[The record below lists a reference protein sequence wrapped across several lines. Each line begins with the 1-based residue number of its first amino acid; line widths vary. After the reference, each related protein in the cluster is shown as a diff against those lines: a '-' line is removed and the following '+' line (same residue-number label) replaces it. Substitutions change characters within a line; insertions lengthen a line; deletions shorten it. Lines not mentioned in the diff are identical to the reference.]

1 MVQLAQMLL
10 QLARRCLECVA
21 HIQQPHAPVQ
31 VLANHLPCGGGGGR
45 RIVVMMMMEE
55 DEGASSKKRRLGV
68 DQVRFLESSFKEEK
82 KLEPERK
89 VKIAQ
94 QLGLQPRQVAI
105 WFQNRRARSRSKQL
119 ERDYIVLKSLYDVA
133 TLEKQKLQDEVLFS
147 FLINLILVF
156 YTKCTLEVLQR
167 P

>member
-1 MVQLAQMLL
+1 MQLGSTLNHVHPHQTIYEYD
-10 QLARRCLECVA
+10 RR
-21 HIQQPHAPVQ
+21 
-31 VLANHLPCGGGGGR
+31 
-45 RIVVMMMMEE
+45 VMMMMTEE
-55 DEGASSKKRRLGV
+55 DEGSSSKKRRLGV
-68 DQVRFLESSFKEEK
+68 NQVRFLESSFKEER

-89 VKIAQ
+89 AQIAQ

-156 YTKCTLEVLQR
+156 HTKCTLELLQR
-167 P
+167 HAD

>member
-1 MVQLAQMLL
+1 MGIHLIGNTFNGEMMQLGSALSHVHPHQTIYEDD
-10 QLARRCLECVA
+10 RRVMM
-21 HIQQPHAPVQ
+21 
-31 VLANHLPCGGGGGR
+31 
-45 RIVVMMMMEE
+45 MMMMEE

>member
-1 MVQLAQMLL
+1 MHQPPLL
-10 QLARRCLECVA
+10 PITITITIITIITIIITTATAIATDCSAATALTTS
-21 HIQQPHAPVQ
+21 
-31 VLANHLPCGGGGGR
+31 
-45 RIVVMMMMEE
+45 MMMMMTEE
-55 DEGASSKKRRLGV
+55 DEGSSSKKRRLGV
-68 DQVRFLESSFKEEK
+68 NQVRFLESSFKEEK

-89 VKIAQ
+89 AQIAQ

-156 YTKCTLEVLQR
+156 HTKCTLELLQR
-167 P
+167 HAD